1 MKKSLIAL
9 AALSAMA
16 GVVHAQSSVTLYGV
30 VDASVAREKGA
41 TTQTLL
47 KSGGLNGSRW
57 GMRVVEDLGAGL
69 KGMAVLESGFA
80 IDTGNGLQGGRLF
93 GRQAYIGLGGG
104 FGEVRLGR
112 QYTPIGLVADDFVG
126 TKPYDVLT
134 VAGTLAANAAYR
146 TDNAITFMTPSLSG
160 FSVQGQ
166 YSLGLSGNEPAPGVN
181 GNVAS
186 KSFGKHFGL
195 SAGYKGGPFAASVA
209 YLQIIDNIATVA
221 NSQRR
226 RAALVGASYDF
237 GMAKLAAYYSVQ
249 GMPLGERQKVYGGAV
264 DVPVGAFTLSVGGA
278 MVKNALG
285 LRSTAPNDDAR
296 IFTVQGKYDLS
307 KRTAL
312 YAGYTGISN
321 KAASTL
327 TINTDL
333 PVLAGQSSYGAQV
346 GVRHRF

>member
-9 AALSAMA
+9 ATLGAMA

-30 VDASVAREKGA
+30 VDASVAREKGS
-41 TTQTLL
+41 TTQTLM

-57 GMRVVEDLGAGL
+57 GLRVVEDLGSGL
-69 KGMAVLESGFA
+69 KGMAVLESGFNL
-80 IDTGNGLQGGRLF
+80 DTGISGQDGQLF

-126 TKPYDVLT
+126 TKPYDVLS
-134 VAGTLAANAAYR
+134 VAGTLAAKAAYR
-146 TDNAITFMTPSLSG
+146 TDNAITFMTPSMSG
-160 FSVQGQ
+160 FSLQGQ
-166 YSLGLSGNEPAPGVN
+166 YSLGLIGNESASGVN
-181 GNVAS
+181 KN
-186 KSFGKHFGL
+186 FNKHFGL
-195 SAGYKGGPFAASVA
+195 SAGYKGGPFAASVG
-209 YLQIIDNIATVA
+209 YLQIIDNSALIAG
-221 NSQRR
+221 SQRR
-226 RAALVGASYDF
+226 RAALAGASYDF

-249 GMPLGERQKVYGGAV
+249 GMDLGARQKVYGGAL
-264 DVPVGAFTLSVGGA
+264 DFPVGAFTLSVGGA
-278 MVKNALG
+278 MVKNSRGVDSGVA
-285 LRSTAPNDDAR
+285 AFNDDAR

-321 KAASTL
+321 KDFSRL
-327 TINTDL
+327 TINSAL
-333 PVLAGQSSYGAQV
+333 PVNNGESSYGAQV